1 MASSVVYWDTSAL
14 VAALFVEE
22 RSDEARRL
30 TALSGVHL
38 MSSLT
43 WTELQAVFSR
53 ARREQQI
60 APPLVDTMQT
70 AVSSGP
76 WRYVRA
82 TPRQDVSASLARR
95 WTLRGADLWHLALAK
110 TLQTELPE
118 LAFATFD
125 KALTEAGTAEG
136 LHLP

>member
-1 MASSVVYWDTSAL
+1 VAYSVVYWDTSAL

-22 RSDEARRL
+22 RSEEARHL
-30 TALSGVHL
+30 AGLPGVHL

-53 ARREQQI
+53 ARREQQMP
-60 APPLVDTMQT
+60 ALVDTMQI
-70 AVSSGP
+70 AVGSGP
-76 WRYVRA
+76 WRYVSA

-95 WTLRGADLWHLALAK
+95 WALRGADLWHLALAK

-118 LAFATFD
+118 LALATFN
-125 KALTEAGTAEG
+125 KALTEAGAAEG
-136 LHLP
+136 LRLP